1 MIFDTETA
9 ILARLA
15 AKLAPG
21 SVLIGTFGVVDL
33 TDDATSPVIGQL
45 LLMRIGSSGDDRGNT
60 ARITLDYA
68 FSVFCDIHR
77 STDPQ
82 KAAAAQMLVDAGN
95 ALAGWQSAPGK
106 ISQIVDGQDTGFDG
120 RVLRL
125 SLGFTIPAYFVGS

>member
-9 ILARLA
+9 LLARLA

-21 SVLIGTFGVVDL
+21 SVIVGTFGVVDL

-45 LLMRIGSSGDDRGNT
+45 LLMRIGSSGDDRSTT
-60 ARITLDYA
+60 ARILLTYA
-68 FSVFCDIHR
+68 FSIFCDIHR
-77 STDPQ
+77 SSDPQ

-106 ISQIVDGQDTGFDG
+106 VSQIVDGQDTGFDG

-125 SLGFTIPAYFVGS
+125 SIGFTIPAYFVGS